1 MSSYFL
7 GFVTFDIAAISYI
20 LDFATSITNN
30 FKVDYEKVNFSLR
43 YGFNGIDYH
52 SEVVAG
58 ATETCNAYFA
68 EVDGLIAKA
77 SEDPQA
83 KTQLDSMKGQLEE
96 GKKQIAAL
104 PKDQQDKACQQGID
118 ALKQMKSVLGLQ

>member
-1 MSSYFL
+1 MKKLILACGMSL
-7 GFVTFDIAAISYI
+7 MALT
-20 LDFATSITNN
+20 ITACSEE
-30 FKVDYEKVNFSLR
+30 EKKA
-43 YGFNGIDYH
+43 
-52 SEVVAG
+52 EVVAG

>member
-1 MSSYFL
+1 M
-7 GFVTFDIAAISYI
+7 
-20 LDFATSITNN
+20 
-30 FKVDYEKVNFSLR
+30 
-43 YGFNGIDYH
+43 
-52 SEVVAG
+52 
-58 ATETCNAYFA
+58 
-68 EVDGLIAKA
+68 DGLIAKA

>member
-1 MSSYFL
+1 MGL
-7 GFVTFDIAAISYI
+7 MALT
-20 LDFATSITNN
+20 ITACSEE
-30 FKVDYEKVNFSLR
+30 EKKA
-43 YGFNGIDYH
+43 
-52 SEVVAG
+52 EVVAG

-104 PKDQQDKACQQGID
+104 PKDQQVTACQQGID